1 MVLTWLAEFLGHD
14 PATATATEL
23 DLWQAQLPTIN
34 AVRWQTAMIRPYY
47 TYLQARGIR
56 PDNPA
61 ALLPRPK
68 ARRRLPR
75 PIPEDRLFAAVAEAP
90 PRVLPY
96 LLLAGWSGLRA
107 AEIARLHVEDF
118 GRDPN
123 GGGVWVR
130 IRGKG
135 DAERDVAVP
144 HWVWQRIAPEL
155 PDSGPCWSRAHG
167 EGKVTGKQVSDNCT
181 YYLGTVRGLPDRLHS
196 LRHRVATA
204 VLQESHDVRLVQDL
218 LGHAN
223 LSTLQVYTKVQP
235 RAILR
240 AVEALPRPA
249 RFGVGGTA

>member
-1 MVLTWLAEFLGHD
+1 MTWLAEFLHHD
-14 PATATATEL
+14 PCTATATEL
-23 DLWQAQLPTIN
+23 DIWQSQLRTLN
-34 AVRWQTAMIRPYY
+34 AVRWQTAMIRPYF

-75 PIPEDRLFAAVAEAP
+75 PIPDDRLFAAVAEAP

-107 AEIARLHVEDF
+107 AEIARLRVEDF
-118 GRDPN
+118 SHDVE
-123 GGGVWVR
+123 GGGMWVR
-130 IRGKG
+130 ILGKG
-135 DAERDVAVP
+135 DAERDAAVA
-144 HWVWQRIAPEL
+144 HWVWQVIAPSL
-155 PDSGPCWSRAHG
+155 PESGPCWRRAHG
-167 EGKVTGKQVSDNCT
+167 EGLVTGKQVSDTCT

-204 VLQESHDVRLVQDL
+204 IMQREHDVRLVQDV

-223 LSTLQVYTKVQP
+223 LSTLHVYTLVQP
-235 RAILR
+235 RSIMSAVERLPRPLR
-240 AVEALPRPA
+240 AVDT
-249 RFGVGGTA
+249 G